1 MKIRRFLSVFL
12 ILSIALL
19 FLTACQSEKTAWT
32 LDEALKMVGSD
43 QAAAMNG
50 RIPLSDDFSAYDC
63 YSDGQ
68 YIPNDGKILILQRE
82 GPEKEYSRSSFPYP
96 DDYRGEDKGTAKV
109 WLRADL
115 MSRIPE
121 QLRAA
126 TAGEAETI
134 IIAESYYLW
143 TGTMESLAE
152 SISGMNYNEYRPL
165 FYAINDV
172 MLYSCENKGGQS
184 IIWEEYCY
192 PEMRDDP
199 DSAALWNA
207 VRSLNEMIAYT
218 QEESKS
224 ERFSLLTQYL
234 EILYE
239 YETMPFSAL
248 ERMYALCLSDDME
261 EIRRICTDTLWRK
274 AEEFITLDPD
284 YAEEF
289 SAVIEKRDYE
299 ELEELV
305 VSRDYSHV
313 AMTDEEILIRKAYM
327 GTPDPERLE
336 SLIEEAFSFLDDVE
350 WNMTDA
356 RRILIYGY

>member
-1 MKIRRFLSVFL
+1 MKIRRLLSGFL
-12 ILSIALL
+12 ILTLSLL
-19 FLTACQSEKTAWT
+19 SLTACQSEKTAWT
-32 LDEALKMVGSD
+32 LDEALQMIGTE
-43 QAAAMNG
+43 QAAALNG
-50 RIPLSDDFSAYDC
+50 RIPLSDDFSGYDC

-82 GPEKEYSRSSFPYP
+82 NPEKEYSRSSFPYP
-96 DDYRGEDKGTAKV
+96 DDYRGEDKGKAKV

-134 IIAESYYLW
+134 IMAESYYQW
-143 TGTMESLAE
+143 TSTMESLAE
-152 SISGMNYNEYRPL
+152 SISGMNYDEYRPL
-165 FYAINDV
+165 FCAFNEV
-172 MLYSCENKGGQS
+172 RLYSRENKGGQS

-199 DSAALWNA
+199 DSAALWN
-207 VRSLNEMIAYT
+207 VIGTLKEMT
-218 QEESKS
+218 E
-224 ERFSLLTQYL
+224 LTQSELKGEQFQTFTYYL
-234 EILYE
+234 DILDGYGAL
-239 YETMPFSAL
+239 PRSAL
-248 ERMYALCLSDDME
+248 ERLYELGLDGDTE
-261 EIRRICTDTLWRK
+261 EIRNICTNTLWKK
-274 AEEFITLDPD
+274 AQEFITLDPD

-289 SAVIEKRDYE
+289 SAVVDKKSYE
-299 ELEELV
+299 ALEELV

-336 SLIEEAFSFLDDVE
+336 IMIGDALSFLDEIE

-356 RRILIYGY
+356 WRILMYGY